1 MSVQYDEVM
10 HARSSRKKT
19 DTRKQPF
26 QRFELLSPLLGNLR
40 EAGGG
45 AISSY
50 TWPIDNSL
58 TACMYKDEQPKTNIN
73 TTAAARKEE
82 ARKTQQLRSIL
93 LAQSSTLH
101 HQQIPGSHAS
111 TLSLGVRAGGNTLA
125 PQNLKT
131 TSTQQAASWD
141 RRCRSLG
148 RAASAAPA
156 SRIARPSPHLLAPL
170 LAVSGPWNPATH
182 RGSPELPI
190 ARCPAAAPLLQ
201 EALSPRQQPSFVLP
215 QTGLGLTGAT
225 WRTALPLP

>member
-1 MSVQYDEVM
+1 MADRQQFN
-10 HARSSRKKT
+10 RKYVCTKT
-19 DTRKQPF
+19 
-26 QRFELLSPLLGNLR
+26 N
-40 EAGGG
+40 
-45 AISSY
+45 
-50 TWPIDNSL
+50 NH
-58 TACMYKDEQPKTNIN
+58 KTNIN
-73 TTAAARKEE
+73 TTAAARKEG
-82 ARKTQQLRSIL
+82 ARKTHSSFDQSCWR
-93 LAQSSTLH
+93 QSSTLH

-125 PQNLKT
+125 PQNLKN

-215 QTGLGLTGAT
+215 QTGLGLAGAT